1 MSASR
6 RALIVGVTALAMVAL
21 LTGCAPGDGPAT
33 AAVDPPAAADEI
45 VGAVAAGREAV
56 GGEWL
61 GGWDPNLGSCPE
73 GEQFAGYFEQQPARD
88 RTASERGVRSALAP
102 YGDDVVR
109 TDRPDGSVELL
120 LARDDGFLVLV
131 TITDAK
137 TSFIATSTCF
147 EDDLDID
154 TAEVLPQTEPGV
166 APL

>member
-6 RALIVGVTALAMVAL
+6 STLAVGVTALAMAAL
-21 LTGCAPGDGPAT
+21 LTGCAPRDRPAT

>member
-1 MSASR
+1 MPASR
-6 RALIVGVTALAMVAL
+6 RTLIVGISALATIAL
-21 LTGCAPGDGPAT
+21 LAGCAPGDGPSA

-45 VGAVAAGREAV
+45 VGAVAAGRDAV
-56 GGEWL
+56 GGDWL

-88 RTASERGVRSALAP
+88 RTASEQGVRAALAP

-147 EDDLDID
+147 EDGLDID
-154 TAEVLPQTEPGV
+154 TAEVLPQTEAGV